1 MQVGEGI
8 YTLAEAAALLR
19 IPTRRLSRWVNGYV
33 RGGVR
38 YAPLWHSSMV
48 EESGGESVSF
58 ADLMEARVVAAFH
71 ETGVRIP
78 VIREAIDR
86 ARLEYGQG
94 RPLST
99 RRFRTDG
106 RRLFGEIPN
115 ARESASGE
123 PALVDI
129 GLNQRVFRSIVEP
142 ALRNVEFE
150 DGSAARW
157 WPLGGRRIVVLDR
170 ARSFGRPIDAASG
183 VPAHVLH
190 DALGDARGPEGE
202 TPREAYR
209 GVARLYGVPEKV
221 VREAETFSRRFA
233 A

>member
-1 MQVGEGI
+1 MHVGEGI

-19 IPTRRLSRWVNGYV
+19 LPTRRLSRWVNGYV
-33 RGGVR
+33 RDGVS
-38 YAPLWHSSMV
+38 YAPLWRSSMV
-48 EESGGESVSF
+48 WESDGESISF

-71 ETGVRIP
+71 GTGVRIP

-86 ARLEYGQG
+86 ARSEYGEE

-106 RRLFGEIPN
+106 RRLFGEVAG
-115 ARESASGE
+115 ARTAPSSESG
-123 PALVDI
+123 LVDV
-129 GLNQRVFRSIVEP
+129 GLNQGVFRSVVEP
-142 ALRNVEFE
+142 ALRDVEFE
-150 DGSAARW
+150 GDSAARW
-157 WPLGGRRIVVLDR
+157 WPLDGRRIIVLDR
-170 ARSFGRPIDAASG
+170 ARSFGRPIDATSG

-190 DALGDARGPEGE
+190 DALGEPGAAEGE
-202 TPREAYR
+202 TPRAAYR

-221 VREAETFSRRFA
+221 VREAEVFSRRFA